1 MLSDDTA
8 MLPGAAGRC
17 DVLTASQAPSRARK
31 IRAFRAG
38 SHLDDGANQV
48 QTTPSRV
55 NRSQSWRHSPAAFDP
70 GSLHVQQSQ
79 RLPLPTWMRGIFSR
93 AKPLA
98 SREVEMYLEKPHSA
112 RVESSDDARVPAA
125 NTDRFRE
132 FEAVVENVEEMIAVV
147 GRDYRYLMANRA
159 FLNYRGAR
167 REQIVGRLIADVLNP
182 GVFENTVKAKLD
194 ESFHNRVVKY
204 EMKYTYPD
212 LGERSIFISYFP
224 ISGPSGV
231 ERVVCLLQDITERKR
246 AHELIR
252 QERDRAQS
260 YLDIADVIL
269 LGLDVDGCTTLINR
283 KGCATLGREE
293 CELLG
298 CDWIET
304 CLPDRIKGEIRTR
317 FHNLLDGDLTYLES
331 PILTS
336 GGAER
341 MIGWRNSLL
350 RDGEGRVIGTLSSG
364 EDITERKPVELALR
378 HLSRRLLHAQD
389 EERRK
394 VATELHD
401 GIGTYVSGLSLALGR
416 MRTFLE
422 EGNPEHQKVVAEC
435 RNLIQAAAAEIR
447 SISYLLHPPTMEE
460 MGLRPTLEWL
470 VRGFSSRRGITISLQ
485 LATDIGRVK
494 AETELTIF
502 RVTQEALD
510 NVYRHSGSSTAA
522 VRLFR
527 ASATVVLEVTD
538 QGRGMVPPPVGSV
551 AEFTVGISGMRERV
565 EGLGGKFSIE
575 SASGEG
581 CTVRAALPLTSRA

>member
-1 MLSDDTA
+1 MHSDRTQ
-8 MLPGAAGRC
+8 AA
-17 DVLTASQAPSRARK
+17 LA
-31 IRAFRAG
+31 
-38 SHLDDGANQV
+38 
-48 QTTPSRV
+48 QTT
-55 NRSQSWRHSPAAFDP
+55 
-70 GSLHVQQSQ
+70 
-79 RLPLPTWMRGIFSR
+79 
-93 AKPLA
+93 
-98 SREVEMYLEKPHSA
+98 
-112 RVESSDDARVPAA
+112 DDAQVSPSIS
-125 NTDRFRE
+125 DRFRE

-147 GRDYRYLMANRA
+147 DRDYRYLMANRT
-159 FLNYRGAR
+159 FLNYRGAL
-167 REQIVGRLIADVLNP
+167 REQIVGRLVADVLNP
-182 GVFENTVKAKLD
+182 GVFENVVKAKMD
-194 ESFHNRVVKY
+194 ECFQNHVVKY
-204 EMKYTYPD
+204 EMKYMYPH
-212 LGERSIFISYFP
+212 LGEKSIFISYFP
-224 ISGPSGV
+224 IGGPSGV

-269 LGLDVDGCTTLINR
+269 LGLDVDGCITLINR

-298 CDWIET
+298 YDWVET
-304 CLPDRIKGEIRTR
+304 CLPARIKGEIRTR
-317 FHNLLDGDLTYLES
+317 FRNLLHGDLTYLES

-336 GGAER
+336 GGEER

-364 EDITERKPVELALR
+364 EDITERKQFEFALR

-401 GIGTYVSGLSLALGR
+401 GIGTYVSGLSLALGK
-416 MRTFLE
+416 MRTFLD

-435 RNLIQAAAAEIR
+435 RNLIRAAAGEIR

-460 MGLRPTLEWL
+460 MGLRSTLEWL
-470 VRGFSSRRGITISLQ
+470 ARGFSSRRGITISLQ
-485 LATDIGRVK
+485 LATDIGRLK

-527 ASATVVLEVTD
+527 ASATVVLEVAD
-538 QGRGMVPPPVGSV
+538 QGRGMEPPSVGSV
-551 AEFTVGISGMRERV
+551 PEFTVGISGMRERV
-565 EGLGGKFSIE
+565 ESLGGKFSIE
-575 SASGEG
+575 SVSGKG
-581 CTVRAALPLTSRA
+581 CTVRAALPLASRA